1 MQALELVEKHVES
14 ARLAGDKE
22 EEAYALH
29 RLGNMYAKIH
39 VAGEEEAAAEA
50 HAYGGAYGSL

>member
-39 VAGEEEAAAEA
+39 VEGEEEAAEA
-50 HAYGGAYGSL
+50 HADGGAYGSL

>member
-1 MQALELVEKHVES
+1 MQALELVEKHVAS

-29 RLGNMYAKIH
+29 RLGNLYAKIH
-39 VAGEEEAAAEA
+39 MAGEEEAAEA
-50 HAYGGAYGSL
+50 HAYGSV